1 MTLLNKI
8 TIWLAKGWIKKQIER
23 WKKMAEKDQKP
34 FYLSKTVI
42 AGMVAIAIGIASAF
56 GIGGLEAE
64 TEITTELILQLTT
77 AVAGLVAIYGRL
89 TAKKK
94 LY

>member
-1 MTLLNKI
+1 
-8 TIWLAKGWIKKQIER
+8 
-23 WKKMAEKDQKP
+23 MAEKDQKP